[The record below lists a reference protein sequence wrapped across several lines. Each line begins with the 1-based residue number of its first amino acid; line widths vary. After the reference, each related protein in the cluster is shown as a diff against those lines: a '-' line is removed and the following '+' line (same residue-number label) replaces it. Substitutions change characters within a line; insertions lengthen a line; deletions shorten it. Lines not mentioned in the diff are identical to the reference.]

1 MEIQE
6 KQETLGT
13 RHNTNTKK
21 QKQTPKNTQD
31 PQHRKLN
38 E

>member
-21 QKQTPKNTQD
+21 QKQ
-31 PQHRKLN
+31 PQKTHKTLSTEN
-38 E
+38 